1 MNVSNAA
8 YYKPLTTTNPGIQRE
23 GFSVDAEDSWYAPVE
38 KVTPRKYHKYAQAS
52 LIEKLYGISEEEE
65 GNNEGGDVKEDPVNP
80 EPAPEPAP
88 QPEPEPEPTPEP
100 QPEEPEPTVE
110 P

>member
-8 YYKPLTTTNPGIQRE
+8 YYKPLTTPGVQRE

-38 KVTPRKYHKYAQAS
+38 KVTLRKYHKYAQAS
-52 LIEKLYGISEEEE
+52 LIEKLYGGTEEEE
-65 GNNEGGDVKEDPVNP
+65 NDDQGGNVKEDPVP
-80 EPAPEPAP
+80 EPTP
-88 QPEPEPEPTPEP
+88 QPEPEP
-100 QPEEPEPTVE
+100 QPEEPTVE